1 MFYMKNMIL
10 ANIYIEMSDN
20 YEFMRIYLG
29 LSPCFNSILMVEGLY
44 LYNLPSYING
54 FSVYLRI
61 VGSFL

>member
-1 MFYMKNMIL
+1 
-10 ANIYIEMSDN
+10 MSDN